1 MNRSVIAR
9 RWLGKRAV
17 IFALLAAGVASGV
30 AAVVFHLL
38 VEMAQLL
45 MIDRAIG
52 LSGPWRPVVLI
63 ALPASVAG
71 LLVWTVRRFVP
82 GAEGVGLARLRR
94 AYAGEPDLV
103 SARTTASTLAL
114 TPISLGSGAPLGPEG
129 PIVVIASGVSMFVA
143 KLFRLPRKMRR
154 GMIPVGTAAGIA
166 AIFNAPMTGVVFAM
180 EEVLG
185 SAGRGVLGG
194 TIIAAVAGAVVQR
207 VFLGGRPIL
216 PASPANWTDVR
227 ELVGFAV
234 LGILAGALSAFAIR
248 ATLWLRGR
256 LRSHKVSPV
265 AQAVAGGAF
274 VGAIGTFVPSI
285 FSVGYTTT
293 SRFLHGD
300 GDLIF
305 SATALAGKLIAFI
318 AATATGLL
326 GGTFAPS
333 LFLGAALGS
342 TVGGAMQG
350 WLNAETVEPAAY
362 ALVGMGA
369 VFGGLLRS
377 PLASAL
383 IVFELTGDYALILP
397 LMLAIALSVFIS
409 SRLAPRTLTE
419 DQLQREGFEKARSG
433 DPLSALTVSEVMTRT
448 ESLIVARSGMSFREV
463 IGVIG
468 AARHR
473 EYPVIGEGETLFGV
487 LKSGAIIE
495 AIGRGGLDEPIDQ
508 FVVKPSVV
516 ARPTQTLLSFLTTM
530 SKQGADR
537 APVVDSENRL
547 TGFVSPSDVIR
558 ARMRVRPEEEELT
571 LLG

>member
-1 MNRSVIAR
+1 MIGSDLAR

-17 IFALLAAGVASGV
+17 IVALVAAGVASGL

-38 VEMAQLL
+38 VEVAQLV
-45 MIDRAIG
+45 MIDRADG
-52 LSGPWRPVVLI
+52 LTGPWRPVVLI
-63 ALPASVAG
+63 TLPATVAG
-71 LLVWTVRRFVP
+71 LLVWFVRRWVP
-82 GAEGVGLARLRR
+82 SAEGVGLARLRR
-94 AYAGEPDLV
+94 AYAGDTDLV
-103 SARTTASTLAL
+103 SARATATTLAL

-207 VFLGGRPIL
+207 IFLGGRPIL
-216 PASPANWTDVR
+216 PAAAANWTDVR
-227 ELVGFAV
+227 ELVGFAI
-234 LGILAGALSAFAIR
+234 LGILSGVLSGFAIR
-248 ATLWLRGR
+248 ATLWLRSS
-256 LRSHKVSPV
+256 LRNRQVSPV

-274 VGAIGTFVPSI
+274 VGAIGTFVPSV

-300 GDLIF
+300 GDLLF
-305 SATALAGKLIAFI
+305 SATALVGKLIAFI
-318 AATATGLL
+318 AASATGLL

-350 WLNAETVEPAAY
+350 WLNAENVEPAAY

-383 IVFELTGDYALILP
+383 IVFELTGDYELILP

-409 SRLAPRTLTE
+409 SRLSPRTLTE
-419 DQLQREGFEKARSG
+419 DQLQREGYERVRSG
-433 DPLSALTVSEVMTRT
+433 DPLSGLNVSDVMSKTLVVLRQ
-448 ESLIVARSGMSFREV
+448 GMTFSEA
-463 IGVIG
+463 IEIIG

-473 EYPVIGEGETLFGV
+473 EYPVLDSEDRLLGV
-487 LKSGAIIE
+487 LRSAAIIE
-495 AIGRGGLDEPIDQ
+495 AISRGDLHQPLDGY
-508 FVVKPSVV
+508 VAKPSVI
-516 ARPTQTLLSFLTTM
+516 ARPSQPLITFLTVM
-530 SKQGADR
+530 SREGTDR
-537 APVVDSENRL
+537 APVVDASNHL
-547 TGFVSPSDVIR
+547 VGFVSPSDVIR
-558 ARMRVRPEEEELT
+558 ARMQIRPDEEEELG

>member
-1 MNRSVIAR
+1 
-9 RWLGKRAV
+9 
-17 IFALLAAGVASGV
+17 
-30 AAVVFHLL
+30 
-38 VEMAQLL
+38 
-45 MIDRAIG
+45 
-52 LSGPWRPVVLI
+52 
-63 ALPASVAG
+63 
-71 LLVWTVRRFVP
+71 
-82 GAEGVGLARLRR
+82 
-94 AYAGEPDLV
+94 
-103 SARTTASTLAL
+103 
-114 TPISLGSGAPLGPEG
+114 
-129 PIVVIASGVSMFVA
+129 
-143 KLFRLPRKMRR
+143 
-154 GMIPVGTAAGIA
+154 MIPVGTAAGIA

-207 VFLGGRPIL
+207 IFLGGRHIL
-216 PASPANWTDVR
+216 PAPAANWTDVR

-234 LGILAGALSAFAIR
+234 LGILAGVLSAFAIR
-248 ATLWLRGR
+248 STLWLRKA
-256 LRSHKVSPV
+256 LRNREVSPV

-305 SATALAGKLIAFI
+305 SATALCGKLIAFI

-350 WLNAETVEPAAY
+350 LLNAETVEPAAY

-409 SRLAPRTLTE
+409 TRLAPRTLTE
-419 DQLQREGFEKARSG
+419 DQLKREGYERTRSG
-433 DPLSALTVSEVMTRT
+433 DPLSSLSVSDVMTRK
-448 ESLIVARSGMSFREV
+448 LIVARRGMTFRDV
-463 IGVIG
+463 IQTIG
-468 AARHR
+468 SARHR
-473 EYPVIGEGETLFGV
+473 EYPVVDDDNKLQGV
-487 LKSGAIIE
+487 LKSGAIVE
-495 AIGRGGLDEPIDQ
+495 ALSRGALDQ
-508 FVVKPSVV
+508 FIDSSVEESAVV
-516 ARPTQTLLSFLTTM
+516 ARPTQTLLGFLTM
-530 SKQGADR
+530 MANEGADR
-537 APVVDSENRL
+537 CPVVDGANRL
-547 TGFVSPSDVIR
+547 AGFVSPSDVIR
-558 ARMRVRPEEEELT
+558 ARMKVRPEEEELG

>member
-1 MNRSVIAR
+1 MTPSDLTRH
-9 RWLGKRAV
+9 WLGKRAV
-17 IFALLAAGVASGV
+17 IVALVAAGVASGL

-38 VEMAQLL
+38 VEVAQLF
-45 MIDRAIG
+45 MIDRAVM
-52 LSGPWRPVVLI
+52 LRGPWRPVVLI
-63 ALPASVAG
+63 ALPATVAG
-71 LLVWTVRRFVP
+71 LLVWFVRRFVP
-82 GAEGVGLARLRR
+82 SAEGIGLARLRR
-94 AYAGEPDLV
+94 AYAGDPDLV
-103 SARTTASTLAL
+103 GARATASTLVL
-114 TPISLGSGAPLGPEG
+114 TPVSLGSGAPLGPEG

-216 PASPANWTDVR
+216 PAAAANWTDVR

-234 LGILAGALSAFAIR
+234 LGILAGVLSAFAIR
-248 ATLWLRGR
+248 ATLWLRKN
-256 LRSHKVSPV
+256 LRNRKVSPV
-265 AQAVAGGAF
+265 AQAVAGGAL
-274 VGAIGTFVPSI
+274 VGAVGTFIPSV

-305 SATALAGKLIAFI
+305 SATALVGKLLAFI

-350 WLNAETVEPAAY
+350 WLNAGTVEPAAY

-369 VFGGLLRS
+369 VFGGMLRS

-383 IVFELTGDYALILP
+383 IVFELTGDYDLILP

-409 SRLAPRTLTE
+409 SRLAPKTLTE
-419 DQLQREGFEKARSG
+419 DQLEREGFEKVRTG
-433 DPLSALTVSEVMTRT
+433 DPLSGLTVRDVMTEKLVVIRQQMT
-448 ESLIVARSGMSFREV
+448 FREA
-463 IGVIG
+463 IEVIG

-473 EYPVIGEGETLFGV
+473 EYPVVDNENRLLGV
-487 LKSGAIIE
+487 LRSAAIIE
-495 AIGRGGLDEPIDQ
+495 AISRGEVDQ
-508 FVVKPSVV
+508 SVERYV
-516 ARPTQTLLSFLTTM
+516 AAPTVIARPSQPLLSFLTIM
-530 SKQGADR
+530 SREGTDR
-537 APVVDSENRL
+537 APVVDATNRL
-547 TGFVSPSDVIR
+547 AGFVSPSDVIR
-558 ARMRVRPEEEELT
+558 ARMRIRPDEEEEMG